1 MTIEL
6 FPRLYTPMAESY
18 WKEISECR
26 LEELERRAGT
36 NHPMAAPGAT
46 GGVPVDASRLSQIRQ
61 GIRLIA
67 IDKGYPDHREIGI
80 FDSECSRY
88 LCESAAIPEP
98 EALRD
103 EVWNFLTLVLMPD
116 IAVWRFPGRARE
128 RMLSG
133 VRNTFQRL
141 WLRGR
146 LIAQGGECHESDW
159 ELIGELTED
168 AFVAL
173 IERPRLSANPCLA
186 REFAEAWRRCARAT
200 TGNMEAIHRVAARNL
215 MATKAVISL
224 ESLDLSSLVRL
235 VDDHFAQAAREA
247 AGF

>member
-6 FPRLYTPMAESY
+6 FPRLYAPMAESY
-18 WKEISECR
+18 WKEISECSAED
-26 LEELERRAGT
+26 LARRAGI

-46 GGVPVDASRLSQIRQ
+46 GGVPVDESRLSRIRQ
-61 GIRLIA
+61 GIRSIA
-67 IDKGYPDHREIGI
+67 IDNGYPDRRESGT
-80 FDSECSRY
+80 FDTECSRY

-146 LIAQGGECHESDW
+146 LIAQGGDCHETDW
-159 ELIGELTED
+159 GLIGELTED
-168 AFVAL
+168 AFVAV

-186 REFAEAWRRCARAT
+186 REFAEAWRRCARRTA
-200 TGNMEAIHRVAARNL
+200 GNMETIHRLAARNL

-224 ESLDLSSLVRL
+224 DALDISSLAQRI
-235 VDDHFAQAAREA
+235 DDHFAQAAREA
-247 AGF
+247 GR